1 MIAASDTVAAA
12 RLRRGIRWLQEHSGR
27 CDAVEQQGVRTD
39 SHAEAEGGML
49 HPAGCEHMSP
59 VKLAWSH
66 RHSSAGEADRARFH
80 GRRTRRLR
88 Y

>member
-12 RLRRGIRWLQEHSGR
+12 RLRRGIHWLQEHSGL
-27 CDAVEQQGVRTD
+27 CDAAERQGVRTD
-39 SHAEAEGGML
+39 SHAETGGGML
-49 HPAGCEHMSP
+49 HPAGYEHMSP
-59 VKLAWSH
+59 VNLAWCH

-80 GRRTRRLR
+80 GRRTRRLK